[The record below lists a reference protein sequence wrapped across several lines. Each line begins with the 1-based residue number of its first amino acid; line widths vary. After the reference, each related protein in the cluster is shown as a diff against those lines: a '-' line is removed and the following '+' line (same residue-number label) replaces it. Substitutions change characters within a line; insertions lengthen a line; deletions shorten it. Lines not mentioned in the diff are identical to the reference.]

1 MRKPRSG
8 DVVRA
13 KKIFARLAEGWGYRR
28 VARDVGVS
36 STTVR
41 YYKERYGSIE
51 AYLSA

>member
-13 KKIFARLAEGWGYRR
+13 KKIFAGLAKGWGYRR
-28 VARDVGVS
+28 VARAVGVS

-41 YYKERYGSIE
+41 YYKTRYGSLE
-51 AYLSA
+51 AYKSA

>member
-8 DVVRA
+8 DVARA
-13 KKIFARLAEGWGYRR
+13 KEIFARLAKGWGYRR

-41 YYKERYGSIE
+41 YYKKRYGSIV
-51 AYLSA
+51 AYLYA